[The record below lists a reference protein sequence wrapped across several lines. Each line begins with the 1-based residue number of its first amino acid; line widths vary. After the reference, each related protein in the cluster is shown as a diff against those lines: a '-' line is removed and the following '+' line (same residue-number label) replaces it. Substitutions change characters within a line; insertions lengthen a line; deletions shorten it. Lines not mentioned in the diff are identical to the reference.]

1 MISNRDGVDKCPK
14 PRDLSSAF
22 QQVIALPAARERVF
36 AKASKRWIRRITAA
50 VALLLLWGPG
60 WATPPDTAAG
70 ERIQEVRIGDGKG
83 DWGYPNAFRHYPR
96 GPGYVRM
103 SWVFDTLAWKDEN
116 GFVPSLAEAWRYE
129 PEEKRFVFDLRK
141 DVQWHDG
148 KPFRAEDVVF
158 TIRYFKEHPYS
169 GWVPMENVS
178 GAEKTGPSQVA
189 VNLIGPDASFMTY
202 VGGTMPILPE
212 HIWAAVEDP
221 RSFGDPEA
229 FVGTGPYR
237 FVEFNKAKG
246 IYLYDAFDAYY
257 GGRPRADRLIY
268 IKAGN
273 PLMTLLSGKADLVNI
288 KPDMAETLR
297 NKGMKVLENPR
308 GWNKKLMINHRKPP
322 FSEKRFRQALAHAID
337 RQAIVDKAH
346 RGFGSPASFGL
357 LTPDHP
363 MYNPDTPTYA
373 PDPAK
378 AREIIAGM
386 GYEAGDDGVF
396 HKEGEP
402 LRVEVLASN
411 ITVAGESVS
420 DRDGEVIKQQLE
432 AAGMEVDL
440 VHLEQA
446 TTDARVLNWEFD
458 LAISGHGGLLGDA
471 RIINRMVLRDGSV
484 NSARYGA
491 SAELLELLKAQVRE
505 MDAERRRE
513 LVHRVQ
519 VVYAEELPAISLYY
533 PASMAAYNPDKGIR
547 WFYTQG
553 GIALGIPIPQ
563 NKLSLIR

>member
-1 MISNRDGVDKCPK
+1 MTWTKRIDRGIARALEGKMTHRLD
-14 PRDLSSAF
+14 RFRTQAAF
-22 QQVIALPAARERVF
+22 FFLAALVF
-36 AKASKRWIRRITAA
+36 AGGPVAEAEERGDRIREIRIA
-50 VALLLLWGPG
+50 
-60 WATPPDTAAG
+60 
-70 ERIQEVRIGDGKG
+70 DGKG

-116 GFVPSLAEAWRYE
+116 GFVPALAEAWRYE
-129 PEEKRFVFDLRK
+129 PEEKRFVFDLRQ
-141 DVQWHDG
+141 DAQWHDG
-148 KPFRAEDVVF
+148 EPFRAEDVVF

-169 GWVPMENVS
+169 WVPMESVS
-178 GAEKTGPSQVA
+178 GAEKTGPSRVV
-189 VNLIGPDASFMTY
+189 VNLLEPDASFMTY
-202 VGGTMPILPE
+202 VGGTMPILPK
-212 HIWAAVEDP
+212 HIWETVEDP
-221 RSFGDPEA
+221 RAFGDLEA

-237 FVEFNKAKG
+237 FVAFDKAKG
-246 IYLYDAFDAYY
+246 NYLYEAFDAYY

-288 KPDMAETLR
+288 KPDMAETLGS
-297 NKGMKVLENPR
+297 KGMKVLENPR

-322 FSEKRFRQALAHAID
+322 FSEKRFRHALAHAVD

-357 LTPDHP
+357 LSPDHP
-363 MYNPDTPTYA
+363 MYNPNTPAYA
-373 PDPAK
+373 PDSAK
-378 AREIIAGM
+378 ARGIIASM

-396 HKEGEP
+396 HKNGEP
-402 LRVEVLASN
+402 LRVEILASN
-411 ITVAGESVS
+411 ITVAGESVA

-432 AAGMEVDL
+432 AAGMEVEL

-446 TTDARVLNWEFD
+446 TADARVLSWEFD

-471 RIINRMVLRDGSV
+471 RILNRMVHPEITGSV

-491 SAELLELLKAQVRE
+491 SAELLELLEAQVRE
-505 MDAERRRE
+505 MDVDRRTE
-513 LVHRVQ
+513 LVHRIQ
-519 VVYAEELPAISLYY
+519 VLYAEELPAISLYY
-533 PASMAAYNPDKGIR
+533 PASMAAYDPEKGVR
-547 WFYTQG
+547 WFYTRG

>member
-1 MISNRDGVDKCPK
+1 MIS
-14 PRDLSSAF
+14 
-22 QQVIALPAARERVF
+22 I
-36 AKASKRWIRRITAA
+36 RWRHQMAAA
-50 VALLLLWGPG
+50 VTLLLVWVAGG
-60 WATPPDTAAG
+60 ATPPDTTAG
-70 ERIQEVRIGDGKG
+70 ERIREIRIADGKG

-103 SWVFDTLAWKDEN
+103 SWAFDTLAWKDEN
-116 GFVPSLAEAWRYE
+116 GFVPSLAEAWQYE
-129 PEEKRFVFDLRK
+129 PERKRFVFDLRQ
-141 DVQWHDG
+141 DAQWHDG

-158 TIRYFKEHPYS
+158 TIRYFKKHPYS
-169 GWVPMENVS
+169 WVPMESVS
-178 GAEKTGPSQVA
+178 GAEKTGPFQVA
-189 VNLIGPDASFMTY
+189 VNLVEPDASFMTY

-212 HIWAAVEDP
+212 HIWATVEDP
-221 RSFGDPEA
+221 RGFGDPEA

-237 FVEFNKAKG
+237 FAEFNKAKG
-246 IYLYDAFDAYY
+246 TYLYEAFDAYY
-257 GGRPRADRLIY
+257 RGKPRADRLIY

-273 PLMTLLSGKADLVNI
+273 PLMTLLSGKADLANI
-288 KPDMAETLR
+288 KPDMAETFR

-322 FSEKRFRQALAHAID
+322 FSEKRFRHALAHAID

-357 LTPDHP
+357 LSPDHP
-363 MYNPDTPTYA
+363 MYNPNTPTYP
-373 PDPAK
+373 PDSAR
-378 AREIIAGM
+378 AREIIAAM

-396 HKEGEP
+396 HKNGKP
-402 LRVEVLASN
+402 LRVEILASN

-432 AAGMEVDL
+432 AAGMEVEL

-446 TTDARVLNWEFD
+446 TTDARVLNWDFD

-471 RIINRMVLRDGSV
+471 RILNRMIHPEITGSV

-491 SAELLELLKAQVRE
+491 SAELLELLVEQVRE
-505 MDAERRRE
+505 MDVERRRE
-513 LVHRVQ
+513 LVHRIQ
-519 VVYAEELPAISLYY
+519 VLYAGELPAISLYY
-533 PASMAAYNPDKGIR
+533 PASMAAYNPEKGVR